1 MTTLAAHYI
10 FVRTDDDTELP
21 LYIARTSLPKA
32 PCLIV
37 LQEAFGLN
45 THMRNVAERFAREGY
60 LVVAPELFHRT
71 APHGFAGDYNDLAS
85 VMPHA
90 RATTTETLRADINS
104 AWQWLHQ
111 DAQADTTRIAAIGYC
126 MGGRTAF
133 FANSILPL
141 RAAISYYGSIDP
153 TLSAQQHGPL
163 LLIWGGLDQHI
174 DLTKRHAISD
184 ALRNNGK
191 TFVDVEFS
199 NADHG
204 FFCDERASYNENA
217 AREAWALTLAFLQQ
231 QLR

>member
-1 MTTLAAHYI
+1 MDTIAADYA
-10 FVRTDDDTELP
+10 FVQTDDGTELP
-21 LYIARTSLPKA
+21 LYIARPSIPKA

-45 THMRNVAERFAREGY
+45 GHIRNAAERFAREGY

-71 APHGFAGDYNDLAS
+71 APHGFAGDYNDMTS

-111 DAQADTTRIAAIGYC
+111 DAQADTARIAAIGYC
-126 MGGRTAF
+126 MGGYTAF
-133 FANSILPL
+133 LANSILPL
-141 RAAISYYGSIDP
+141 RAAISYYGNIDP
-153 TLSAQQHGPL
+153 ALSAGQHGPL
-163 LLIWGGLDQHI
+163 LLIWGGLDRHI
-174 DLTKRHAISD
+174 DLTKRRAVSD
-184 ALRNNGK
+184 ALRNDGK
-191 TFVDVEFS
+191 SFVDVEFS

-217 AREAWALTLAFLQQ
+217 AHEAWALTLAFLQQ